1 MAISS
6 LPEWCAQALKTQTT
20 SSSALSL
27 LQFAAVLFLTSLLFG
42 CASTRESERKLGE
55 LSFENS
61 ILQEKNQRLAGELLE
76 QKNTVARLQMA
87 LVEKQVEINTAKYAQ
102 KSSPSEGTK
111 HLQGRLPPPNS
122 KAEAVTCLAEI
133 ETEINTAR
141 ESSASGKEPQDF
153 SQVDDL
159 LARGRDSLAQ
169 GSYDEACILA
179 YQALNEVHESRLKNV
194 LAKRGAPSIYTDFVE
209 PLQLRTVKRCNIR
222 SRPSIGSKI
231 LETLES
237 DTTVKAIGYRG
248 NWIKVSTGNAVAGWV
263 FYNLL
268 TAPAAEFYDK
278 NIGVESIRDH
288 HL

>member
-42 CASTRESERKLGE
+42 CASTRESERKLAE
-55 LSFENS
+55 LSLENS
-61 ILQEKNQRLAGELLE
+61 ILQEKNQRLAGELIE
-76 QKNTVARLQMA
+76 QKNIAARLQMA
-87 LVEKQVEINTAKYAQ
+87 LVEKQVEINTAKTAQ
-102 KSSPSEGTK
+102 KSIPTQETK

-122 KAEAVTCLAEI
+122 KAEAVTCLAEV
-133 ETEINTAR
+133 ETEINTVR
-141 ESSASGKEPQDF
+141 ESSVTVKELQDF

-159 LARGRDSLAQ
+159 LARSRESLSQ

-179 YQALNEVHESRLKNV
+179 YQALNEVHETRLKTV
-194 LAKRGAPSIYTDFVE
+194 LAKRETPSIYTDFVG

-231 LETLES
+231 LETLEC
-237 DTTVKAIGYRG
+237 DTTVNAIGHRG
-248 NWIKVSTGNAVAGWV
+248 NWIKVTTGNAAAGWIY
-263 FYNLL
+263 YNLL

-278 NIGVESIRDH
+278 NIGAESVRER